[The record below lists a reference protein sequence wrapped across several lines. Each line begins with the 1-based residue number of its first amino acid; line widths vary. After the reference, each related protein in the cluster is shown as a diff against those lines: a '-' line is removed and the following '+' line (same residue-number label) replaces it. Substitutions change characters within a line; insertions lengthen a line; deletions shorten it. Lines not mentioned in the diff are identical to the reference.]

1 MLQIE
6 GIKLNLEEDE
16 GVLVRR
22 AAAAVRAAPEDV
34 GELRIL
40 RKALDAREGARWVY
54 TVRISVKNEE
64 KVLRRQRGRGVS
76 RVTESPYR
84 LPRPISAPEL
94 PPVVAG
100 AGPGGLF
107 CALALARCGARP
119 VLLERGWDVERRQAD
134 VERFWETGELD
145 LQSNVQ
151 FGEGGAGA
159 FSDGKLNTGTRDL
172 RHRFIL
178 EELVSHGA
186 PESILWDARPHV
198 GTDSLRRVLAELR
211 RELRDLGCDIRFGHR
226 LTGVELEGGGVRALR
241 VEGPEGAY
249 VLPARHTVLALCNSA
264 RDTF

>member
-84 LPRPISAPEL
+84 LPRPISAPGL
-94 PPVVAG
+94 SPVVAG

-119 VLLERGWDVERRQAD
+119 GDRKSVV
-134 VERFWETGELD
+134 
-145 LQSNVQ
+145 
-151 FGEGGAGA
+151 
-159 FSDGKLNTGTRDL
+159 
-172 RHRFIL
+172 
-178 EELVSHGA
+178 
-186 PESILWDARPHV
+186 
-198 GTDSLRRVLAELR
+198 
-211 RELRDLGCDIRFGHR
+211 
-226 LTGVELEGGGVRALR
+226 
-241 VEGPEGAY
+241 
-249 VLPARHTVLALCNSA
+249 
-264 RDTF
+264 